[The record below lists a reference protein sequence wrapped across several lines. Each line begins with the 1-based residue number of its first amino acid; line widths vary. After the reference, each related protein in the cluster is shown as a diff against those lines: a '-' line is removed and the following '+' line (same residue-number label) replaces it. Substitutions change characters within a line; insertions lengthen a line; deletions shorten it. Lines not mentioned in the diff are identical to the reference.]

1 MASESRQ
8 SASSGSLYRPT
19 FRSRLFFK
27 FIIPY
32 IFLIV
37 TVFSLSGWLFFSSAR
52 EALDA
57 ELSRRLVGVADLV
70 ARTVNPHF
78 LMRIRPGDEETSLY
92 RLVWQELG
100 KLREAA
106 RVKDIHLFDRENRM
120 IVDLDQAQRIGE
132 ENLFLQLDSYE
143 LEQVWRGRTVSSV
156 LYRGRDGRFYKAGY
170 APVGND
176 QGEII
181 AGVGV
186 EVGVDFMQ
194 IMDGVR
200 RQFIGI
206 SLFSGGLIV
215 MISFL
220 LSRSMIRPIQI
231 LTSAT
236 EQLGNEESYPQVDL
250 ERNDE
255 LGDLGKHFNRMIAQ
269 IKTKDALLRRM
280 YAEERA
286 RVEVLEGYSETLLKS
301 IPSGVLGVD
310 LHGEITSCNPAAE
323 RVLGFASSALLGR
336 PVQGALGVC
345 APLERIILTAVT
357 TGNEAAWEE
366 FSIEESPKGKR
377 WIGAMASPIKDHGG
391 KQVGATTVFA
401 DLTEVKGLQEEIELK
416 RQMALLGE
424 LSAGMAHEIRNPL
437 AAIQVLGEL
446 LSRKVKGITSGEC
459 EKLERGSGEG
469 ELEALSR
476 NLVREIHHLNRFVT
490 EFLIY
495 ARMPLLR
502 FERVDL
508 IEIVEAALSL
518 AAPSGVPEKIA
529 VRKRFSESF
538 KIAVDPLEFRRVLL
552 NLIQNA
558 LQAMGNEGELGIEA
572 EVVPPLLILRISD
585 TGPGIPSAHREKIF
599 RPFFTTKQGGTGLGL
614 AISQRVIRG
623 HGGSLTFETTEGMGT
638 TFLIQLQLREP
649 TAEVPFAS
657 EAAEDESPKVIRF
670 PNSNKELHD
679 DQDVDRGR

>member
-1 MASESRQ
+1 MTSESRQ
-8 SASSGSLYRPT
+8 SALSGSLYRPT

-57 ELSRRLVGVADLV
+57 ELSRRLIGVADLV

-78 LMRIRPGDEETSLY
+78 LMRIRPGDEDTSLY
-92 RLVWQELG
+92 RLVLQELG

-120 IVDLDQAQRIGE
+120 IVDLDQTQRIGE

-170 APVGND
+170 APVWDD
-176 QGEII
+176 QGEVI

-220 LSRSMIRPIQI
+220 LSRSMIRPIQV

-250 ERNDE
+250 KRNDE
-255 LGDLGKHFNRMIAQ
+255 LGDLGKHFNWMIAQ

-301 IPSGVLGVD
+301 IPSGVLGVN
-310 LHGEITSCNPAAE
+310 LNGEITSCNPAAE
-323 RVLGFASSALLGR
+323 KIISLSSSALLGR

-345 APLERIILTAVT
+345 SPLEPILLTAVT

-366 FSIEESPKGKR
+366 FSIEDPSRGKR

-391 KQVGATTVFA
+391 RQAGATAVFA
-401 DLTEVKGLQEEIELK
+401 DLTEVKNLQEEIALK

-446 LSRKVKGITSGEC
+446 LSRKVKGIASDQTKKEAG
-459 EKLERGSGEG
+459 GSGEG
-469 ELEALSR
+469 ELQALSR
-476 NLVREIHHLNRFVT
+476 SLVTEIHHLNRFVT

-502 FERVDL
+502 FERANL
-508 IEIVEAALSL
+508 AETVEAALLL
-518 AAPSGVPEKIA
+518 ATPSGMPEKISL
-529 VRKRFSESF
+529 RKSLPASF
-538 KIAVDPLEFRRVLL
+538 KISVDPLEFRRVLL

-558 LQAMGNEGELGIEA
+558 LQAMGTEGELGIEA
-572 EVVPPLLILRISD
+572 EIVDSHLILRISD
-585 TGPGIPSAHREKIF
+585 TGTGIPSAHREKIF

-614 AISQRVIRG
+614 AISQRVVHE
-623 HGGSLTFETTEGMGT
+623 HGGNLTFETSEGKGT
-638 TFLIQLQLREP
+638 TFLIQIPILG
-649 TAEVPFAS
+649 TG
-657 EAAEDESPKVIRF
+657 
-670 PNSNKELHD
+670 
-679 DQDVDRGR
+679 GRRVFGR

>member
-1 MASESRQ
+1 M
-8 SASSGSLYRPT
+8 
-19 FRSRLFFK
+19 
-27 FIIPY
+27 
-32 IFLIV
+32 
-37 TVFSLSGWLFFSSAR
+37 
-52 EALDA
+52 
-57 ELSRRLVGVADLV
+57 
-70 ARTVNPHF
+70 NPHF
-78 LMRIRPGDEETSLY
+78 LMRIRPGDEDTSLY
-92 RLVWQELG
+92 RLVLQELG

-120 IVDLDQAQRIGE
+120 IVDLDQTQRIGE

-170 APVGND
+170 APVWDD
-176 QGEII
+176 QGEVI

-220 LSRSMIRPIQI
+220 LSRSMIRPIQV

-250 ERNDE
+250 KRNDE
-255 LGDLGKHFNRMIAQ
+255 LGDLGKHFNWMIAQ

-301 IPSGVLGVD
+301 IPSGVLGVN
-310 LHGEITSCNPAAE
+310 LNGEITSCNPAAE
-323 RVLGFASSALLGR
+323 KIISLSSSALLGR

-345 APLERIILTAVT
+345 SPLEPILLTAVT

-366 FSIEESPKGKR
+366 FSIEDPSRGKR

-391 KQVGATTVFA
+391 RQAGATAVFA
-401 DLTEVKGLQEEIELK
+401 DLTEVKNLQEEIALK

-446 LSRKVKGITSGEC
+446 LSRKVKGIASDQTKKEAG
-459 EKLERGSGEG
+459 GSGEG
-469 ELEALSR
+469 ELQALSR
-476 NLVREIHHLNRFVT
+476 SLVTEIHHLNRFVT

-502 FERVDL
+502 FERANL
-508 IEIVEAALSL
+508 AETVEAALLL
-518 AAPSGVPEKIA
+518 ATPSGMPEKISL
-529 VRKRFSESF
+529 RKSLPASF
-538 KIAVDPLEFRRVLL
+538 KISVDPLEFRRVLL
-552 NLIQNA
+552 NL
-558 LQAMGNEGELGIEA
+558 
-572 EVVPPLLILRISD
+572 
-585 TGPGIPSAHREKIF
+585 
-599 RPFFTTKQGGTGLGL
+599 
-614 AISQRVIRG
+614 
-623 HGGSLTFETTEGMGT
+623 
-638 TFLIQLQLREP
+638 
-649 TAEVPFAS
+649 
-657 EAAEDESPKVIRF
+657 
-670 PNSNKELHD
+670 
-679 DQDVDRGR
+679 